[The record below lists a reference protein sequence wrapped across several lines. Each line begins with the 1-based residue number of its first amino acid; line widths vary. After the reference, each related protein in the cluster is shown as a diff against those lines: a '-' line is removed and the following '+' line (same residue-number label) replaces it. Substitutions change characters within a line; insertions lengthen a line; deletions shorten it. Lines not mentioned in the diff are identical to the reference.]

1 MDGVDIRQVRYD
13 ALVAQALVA
22 AALADL
28 GRRYGGAGDETPIDA
43 AEFDPPHGA
52 FLVAYL
58 GGEPVGCGAWR
69 SHGSGGEV
77 AELKRMYTAPHARDR
92 GVARAVLAAV
102 EESARSLGRSRMILE
117 CGDRQPEAI
126 KLYESCGYQ
135 RIPNFGYY
143 RDHDGV
149 VSLGRDLGQP
159 ELSAGYQRVHV
170 GYDHDDH
177 QGSGR
182 TA

>member
-1 MDGVDIRQVRYD
+1 MDGVEIRQVRYD

-28 GRRYGGAGDETPIDA
+28 GQRYGGAGDETPVDP
-43 AEFDPPHGA
+43 AEFDPPRGA

-69 SHGSGGEV
+69 SHGTAGGV
-77 AELKRMYTAPHARDR
+77 AELKRMYTAPHARHR
-92 GVARAVLAAV
+92 GVARAVLTAV
-102 EESARSLGRSRMILE
+102 EGSARSLGRIRMILE

-126 KLYESCGYQ
+126 TLYESCGYR

-143 RDHDGV
+143 RDHEGV
-149 VSLGRDLGQP
+149 VSLGRDLARQAG
-159 ELSAGYQRVHV
+159 SAA
-170 GYDHDDH
+170 DDLA
-177 QGSGR
+177 GLE
-182 TA
+182 A